1 MSTPDSS
8 TPEAV
13 AAPSVAEPAAAPV
26 AEPVAEPAAAPA
38 PQTAPEAAVE
48 MTPAACAK
56 LLKERFPA
64 LFDGPARPLKLRI
77 QADIK
82 ERAPGLFTRP
92 VLSAFLRRHTGS
104 TAYLVALTQ
113 AAHRFDLDGQPAG
126 EITAEHRAAA
136 QEELDR
142 RRALHQ
148 ERRAQEAKQQREQQ
162 AQEARQAREQ
172 RAQQDEAHTLAEQ
185 QRRNR
190 AYLLRDFEQTTLT
203 RANFCTLKGV
213 DEAKLDLLLDVARKE
228 RAEWLASRPATPP
241 AEAGARPPRDAQRPG
256 PRRDGR
262 PPRREDGDRGP
273 RRERDRPPRG

>member
-8 TPEAV
+8 TPEEV
-13 AAPSVAEPAAAPV
+13 AAPSVVEPVAAPV
-26 AEPVAEPAAAPA
+26 TEPVAESAATPAPQAETAAPA
-38 PQTAPEAAVE
+38 E
-48 MTPAACAK
+48 MTPAACAR

-64 LFDGPARPLKLRI
+64 LFDGPVRPLKLRI

-92 VLSAFLRRHTGS
+92 VLSAFLRRHTGG

-113 AAHRFDLDGQPAG
+113 AEHRFDLDGQPAG
-126 EITAEHRAAA
+126 EIAAEHRAAA

-148 ERRAQEAKQQREQQ
+148 ERRAQEAKQQREQR
-162 AQEARQAREQ
+162 AQETRQAREQ
-172 RAQQDEAHTLAEQ
+172 RAQQDEARALAEQ

-190 AYLLRDFEQTTLT
+190 AHLLRDFEQTTLT

-228 RAEWLASRPATPP
+228 RAEWQASRPPMPP
-241 AEAGARPPRDAQRPG
+241 AHDAAAR
-256 PRRDGR
+256 PRRDSR
-262 PPRREDGDRGP
+262 PP